1 MKMPA
6 DETEVHSAAD
16 ILRAIDNLVAFQKV
30 GMMDVTDNV
39 SRAIGAFD
47 AATCNDNADA
57 LAFISMSRRLAQ
69 FIIADGAEGKV
80 PETVV
85 VEACD
90 RYMETAIAF
99 LRLADIRERTSA
111 ARNKSIH

>member
-1 MKMPA
+1 MPV
-6 DETEVHSAAD
+6 EEPEVHSAAD
-16 ILRAIDNLVAFQKV
+16 ILRAIDNLVEFQGV
-30 GMMDVTDNV
+30 GMMDVTESV

-69 FIIADGAEGKV
+69 CIIADVAEGKM

-99 LRLADIRERTSA
+99 LRLADIRERGRA
-111 ARNKSIH
+111 ERNGSLH

>member
-1 MKMPA
+1 MPA
-6 DETEVHSAAD
+6 EEPEVHSAAD
-16 ILRAIDNLVAFQKV
+16 ILRAIDNLVAFHQV
-30 GMMDVTDNV
+30 GVIDVSENM

-47 AATCNDNADA
+47 AAICNDNADA

-69 FIIADGAEGKV
+69 FIIADVAEGKV
-80 PETVV
+80 PETIV

-99 LRLADIRERTSA
+99 LRLADIRER
-111 ARNKSIH
+111 ARVERNGSLH